1 MRNTLGHNVTLTIF
15 GESHGPAI
23 GAVIDGLPG
32 GIKVS
37 EDSIKGALDKRR
49 PSNKGETSRVEKD
62 SFSIVSGVFNGYT
75 NGNAVTILIPNSDTH
90 SNDYE
95 ANKGLARP
103 SHADYVA
110 HEKYS
115 GYEDY
120 RGGGHFSGRITAA
133 IVAAG
138 AIVIDALEAK
148 GIKIGTHIEQLGSV
162 KDARFDVL
170 NPEIDAANA
179 KSFPTIKDVS
189 DEMLKEMESAGKDMD
204 SVGGIV
210 EGAVAGLPVG
220 LGEPWFSSVEGELAN
235 ALFSIGGVKG
245 IEFGLG
251 FGFASS
257 HGSEVNDPLTVAD
270 GKVGTTSNNNGGIN
284 GGISNGMPV
293 IFRCAIKPTPS
304 IAKEQNTV
312 NLLTG
317 DNAKLSIVGRHD
329 PAIVRRIAPVVR
341 AITSF
346 VIADLLS
353 IECGRN
359 FLVK

>member
-1 MRNTLGHNVTLTIF
+1 MRNTLGHNLTLTIF
-15 GESHGPAI
+15 GESHGAAI

-37 EDSIKGALDKRR
+37 EDSIKAALAKRR
-49 PSNKGETSRVEKD
+49 PSNNGETSRVEKD
-62 SFSIVSGVFNGYT
+62 EFSIISGVFNGFT
-75 NGNAVTILIPNSDTH
+75 NGEPVTIVIPNKDTH
-90 SNDYE
+90 SNDYIV
-95 ANKGLARP
+95 NQGLARP
-103 SHADYVA
+103 SHADFVA
-110 HEKYS
+110 HAKYN
-115 GYEDY
+115 GFEDY

-148 GIKIGTHIEQLGSV
+148 GVKIGTHIEQLGSV
-162 KDARFDVL
+162 KDARFNAT
-170 NPEIDAANA
+170 NPEIDAVNA
-179 KSFPTIKDVS
+179 KAFPTIEDVA
-189 DEMLKEMESAGKDMD
+189 DAMLKEMESAGKDMD

-220 LGEPWFSSVEGELAN
+220 VGEPWFSSVEGELAN
-235 ALFSIGGVKG
+235 ALFSVGGVKG
-245 IEFGLG
+245 VEFGLG
-251 FGFASS
+251 FGFSS
-257 HGSEVNDPLTVAD
+257 SRGSEVNDSFSVEN
-270 GKVGTTSNNNGGIN
+270 GVVTTKTNNNGGIN

-304 IAKEQNTV
+304 IAKEQDTV
-312 NLLTG
+312 NVLTG
-317 DNAKLSIVGRHD
+317 ENAKLSIIGRHD
-329 PAIVRRIAPVVR
+329 PAIVRRIAPVIR

-353 IECGRN
+353 VEFGRN